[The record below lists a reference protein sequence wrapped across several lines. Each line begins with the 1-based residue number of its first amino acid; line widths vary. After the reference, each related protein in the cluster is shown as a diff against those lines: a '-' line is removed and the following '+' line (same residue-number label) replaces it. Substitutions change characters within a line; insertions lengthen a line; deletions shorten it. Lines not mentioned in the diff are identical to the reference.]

1 MSIRPSK
8 REHLEELSRQ
18 LKWLKSDP
26 NNDLV
31 RKINDYAQDGEPFE
45 VKSIYCGDGTRISL
59 DYLRG
64 EIIVRTNEEDVY
76 TFDDI
81 YLFDYGEANFA
92 PNGISLVNDK
102 CAIIISWN
110 GMETITIQDK
120 MKGTARD
127 YLISRIREEE
137 REFEPDNY
145 SNNVTYSSED
155 QQEVTLLERHESEHE
170 INMHEGESQVPRRME
185 EEDSSSSDFFKELKD
200 FEID

>member
-1 MSIRPSK
+1 MSIPSK

-26 NNDLV
+26 NNNLV

-45 VKSIYCGDGTRISL
+45 VKSIVCGDGTRISL

-64 EIIVRTNEEDVY
+64 AIIVRINEEDVY

-81 YLFDYGEANFA
+81 YMFDYEEANFG
-92 PNGISLVNDK
+92 PNRISLVNDK
-102 CAIIISWN
+102 YAVIIEWN
-110 GMETITIQDK
+110 GMETIMIQDK
-120 MKGTARD
+120 MKGTTRD
-127 YLISRIREEE
+127 YIINRIREEE

-145 SNNVTYSSED
+145 FDNVTYSSED

>member
-1 MSIRPSK
+1 MSIRLSK

-26 NNDLV
+26 NNNLV

-64 EIIVRTNEEDVY
+64 EIIVRINEEDVY

-102 CAIIISWN
+102 CAIIILWN

-120 MKGTARD
+120 IKGTARD
-127 YLISRIREEE
+127 YIISRIREEE

-145 SNNVTYSSED
+145 FDNVTYSSED

-170 INMHEGESQVPRRME
+170 IDMHEGESQVPRRME
-185 EEDSSSSDFFKELKD
+185 EDDSSSSDFFKELKD